1 MTDIAGAGMSDN
13 SGMSDMRDRIAAA
26 IYVAADPWE
35 HGFPWESLADHVK
48 VLYREQADAVIA
60 ELGLS
65 VTGGVIVGCLHD
77 PPDYCNRCGIPH
89 HSKCKRPADV

>member
-1 MTDIAGAGMSDN
+1 MMSDL
-13 SGMSDMRDRIAAA
+13 RDRIADVLAQHSWLPGT
-26 IYVAADPWE
+26 ADCYCGGSIDWGRHPR
-35 HGFPWESLADHVK
+35 H
-48 VLYREQADAVIA
+48 QADAVIA